1 MRKISLKDLFSFRSC
16 VRNNFRRNNK
26 FGRCTY
32 CVVNIYTRYT
42 NVLDTLV
49 SKVDKRGSIH
59 SISLSKYTYVFGV
72 AFFYCDLALS

>member
-1 MRKISLKDLFSFRSC
+1 MRKISLKGLFSFRSC

-49 SKVDKRGSIH
+49 SKVDERG

-72 AFFYCDLALS
+72 ACFYCDLALS